1 MKCLWHIGSSNL
13 LSFDPFNDIDLM
25 LEDADIKPNLASL
38 CEVTK
43 ENPCTACSEDVESQH
58 RHI

>member
-1 MKCLWHIGSSNL
+1 
-13 LSFDPFNDIDLM
+13 M

-43 ENPCTACSEDVESQH
+43 EIRVLH
-58 RHI
+58 VRKM

>member
-43 ENPCTACSEDVESQH
+43 EIRVLH
-58 RHI
+58 VRKM